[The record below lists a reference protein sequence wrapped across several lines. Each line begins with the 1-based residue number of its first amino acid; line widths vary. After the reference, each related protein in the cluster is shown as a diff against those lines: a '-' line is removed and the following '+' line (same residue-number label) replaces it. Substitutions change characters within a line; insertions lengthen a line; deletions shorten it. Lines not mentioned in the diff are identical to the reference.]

1 MTLTDSEAPKIR
13 LQVYLSRNGVCSRR
27 DAMTLIQQGRVTV
40 NGKVTNE
47 PSTPVDAE
55 HDAIKVNGKL
65 VIKKSFLYVLLNKPA
80 GYMTTTEDP
89 HADKIVF
96 DLLPKTFKHLMP
108 VGRLDKDTE
117 GLLLFTN
124 DGDLAE
130 HLTHPRFS
138 IKKTYLAKI
147 KGSLER
153 EGRLRLEKGIFVEG
167 RKTAPAHVKLLKLSP
182 RETLCSIEIK
192 EGKKRQIRIMFA
204 KVGHPVIHLKRI
216 AIGPIRSDELQRGQY
231 RFLKAEEVKQ
241 LKSLFED
248 R

>member
-13 LQVYLSRNGVCSRR
+13 LQVFLSRNGVSSRR
-27 DAMTLIQQGRVTV
+27 DAMGIIQRGQVTV
-40 NGKVTNE
+40 NGKVTTE
-47 PSTPVDAE
+47 PSTPVDPE
-55 HDAIKVNGKL
+55 RDAVKVYGKL
-65 VIKKSFLYVLLNKPA
+65 VQKKEFLYVLMNKPA
-80 GYMTTTEDP
+80 GYMTTTDDP
-89 HADKIVF
+89 HAEHIVF

-153 EGRLRLEKGIFVEG
+153 DERLRLEGGIYIEG
-167 RKTAPAHVKLLKLSP
+167 RKTAPAHVKILKLGP
-182 RETLCSIEIK
+182 RETQCTIEIK

-204 KVGHPVIHLKRI
+204 KVGHPVVHLKRI
-216 AIGPIRSDELQRGQY
+216 AIGPIRADDLERGQW
-231 RFLKAEEVKQ
+231 RFLRKEEVKL
-241 LKSLFED
+241 LKSFEE